1 MIQIPCF
8 IGVLINLTLKEQ
20 SKNPS
25 QLLAVP
31 NFIRFKTKYTYSN
44 NLKSTK
50 IPPALVNSYHK
61 DVSDTIQFILSYR
74 KMMFVSLL
82 TKENL
87 SSCMLDY

>member
-8 IGVLINLTLKEQ
+8 IGVLIILTLKEQ
-20 SKNPS
+20 PKNPS

-31 NFIRFKTKYTYSN
+31 NFIKDKYTYSN
-44 NLKSTK
+44 NLESTK
-50 IPPALVNSYHK
+50 IPLALVSSYHK

-74 KMMFVSLL
+74 KMFVSLL